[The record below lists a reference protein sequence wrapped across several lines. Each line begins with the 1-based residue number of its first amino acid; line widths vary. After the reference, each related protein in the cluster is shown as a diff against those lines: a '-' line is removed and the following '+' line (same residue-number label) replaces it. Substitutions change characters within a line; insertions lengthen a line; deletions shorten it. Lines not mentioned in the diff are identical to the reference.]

1 METHLLE
8 SYINNPEEL
17 DEESLVGI
25 KKLTEEYPFF
35 QSGWLLYLKNLKN
48 VNHSDF
54 NTELQRI
61 AIKVA
66 DRKKLFF
73 LLNPHKKNQSGEFQ
87 VPNHGIGVL
96 QVDDILSLESEIP
109 TKQSAGSN
117 LIDNFIASQPTIR
130 IKNDIEIPHNTDFS
144 EESVSE
150 NDEIFT
156 ETFANILVNQK
167 KYDKAIESF
176 EKLSLRFPEKNIYF
190 ARRIEEIQKLKN
202 N

>member
-1 METHLLE
+1 MENDLLK

-17 DEESLVGI
+17 NEESLVGI

-35 QSGWLLYLKNLKN
+35 QSGWMLYLKNLKN

-54 NTELQRI
+54 DTELQRI
-61 AIKVA
+61 AIRVTN
-66 DRKKLFF
+66 RKKLFF
-73 LLNPHKKNQSGEFQ
+73 LLNSNQKNQSGNFHVTSQ
-87 VPNHGIGVL
+87 GISVL
-96 QVDDILSLESEIP
+96 QIEDVISLESETP
-109 TKQSAGSN
+109 TTQSAGSN
-117 LIDNFIASQPTIR
+117 LIDNFIASKPTIR
-130 IKNDIEIPHNTDFS
+130 IKNNVVIPHNTDFS

-190 ARRIEEIQKLKN
+190 ARRIEEIQNLKN